1 MMTLAEQSKSSTQN
15 LLTCLDSP
23 LVRCLNELMDT
34 ALSVTQIREAQKLL
48 ADHFPVTRIL
58 AAPPLAQPGTEVH
71 LKLEIELPTGSFKPR
86 GALYALALNLRKRA
100 IAEVV
105 ASSTGN
111 HGAAV
116 AWAARTLNI
125 PATIFLPANPN
136 PVKRKRIADLGAR
149 IVEAGGADLAQ
160 AFQLASEYS
169 ARPGVY
175 FLNDATDADLPAG
188 PATIGLE
195 ILKQLSDVVAIFV
208 PMGDTALIRGVG
220 AAVKHL
226 SPKTKIIGVQ
236 AELAPSYFLSWK
248 AGMAVPTDSCDS
260 CADGLATRTPEA
272 ENVAAIREVVD
283 DVVLVSEQ
291 EMLDAIH
298 SLYFSMGITAEPAG
312 AAATAAYRKYPGV
325 AGCNVALVTGTNISD
340 GIRQRA
346 GLPSAS

>member
-1 MMTLAEQSKSSTQN
+1 MT
-15 LLTCLDSP
+15 
-23 LVRCLNELMDT
+23 T
-34 ALSVTQIREAQKLL
+34 APSLTQIRAARQLL
-48 ADHFPVTRIL
+48 AAHFPATRIL
-58 AAPPLAQPGTEVH
+58 AAPTLARPGTEFY

-86 GALYALALNLRKRA
+86 GALYALAVNLQKHA

-149 IVEAGGADLAQ
+149 VVEAGGADLAH
-160 AFQLASEYS
+160 AFQLANEYS
-169 ARPGVY
+169 ARSGVY

-195 ILKQLSDVVAIFV
+195 ILEQLSDVAAIFV
-208 PMGDTALIRGVG
+208 PMGDTALIRGVA
-220 AAVKHL
+220 AAVKQL

-248 AGMAVPTDSCDS
+248 AGMVVPTDTCET
-260 CADGLATRTPEA
+260 CADGLATRTPEP
-272 ENVAAIREVVD
+272 ENVAAIREMVD
-283 DVVLVSEQ
+283 DIVLVSEQ

-298 SLYFSMGITAEPAG
+298 SLYFDMGITAEPAG
-312 AAATAAYRKYPGV
+312 AAATAAYRKYPV
-325 AGCNVALVTGTNISD
+325 AAGCNVALVTGMNITD
-340 GIRQRA
+340 AVRQRA
-346 GLPSAS
+346 GLPLAL